1 MLFKFIYLFIYIT
14 DFTHIHHIY
23 IYMSSIFGPVVA
35 PYFSL
40 KLSQAHDTH
49 DELFSLVRHKNGGCK
64 LQDVLKD
71 GVGGFP
77 KKGLPGV
84 IQN

>member
-1 MLFKFIYLFIYIT
+1 
-14 DFTHIHHIY
+14 
-23 IYMSSIFGPVVA
+23 MSSIFGPVVA